1 MYDPN
6 VRFGDLRSLH
16 DVLDRSQDAWR
27 PRLGL
32 SLYHSHEP
40 FDLGD
45 KDVRDLLGEFA
56 MLLSVGR
63 GFGYGFSLESL
74 HDYLHGMLIG
84 IQRVSQDSNTTSA
97 NPSSFLKDFS
107 WQEGLRLLAMSLAL
121 HQNVMHDRSFDSG
134 FWKPTPPDLD
144 RLCGWLSRSQ
154 LFTRV
159 VRIDE
164 AKAALFRMASILGA
178 PTDDVERKPN
188 TAMRVTALDVSI
200 EARDDPVSSGSEHLT
215 PSHPKKRPS
224 NEALA
229 SSKRQKE

>member
-16 DVLDRSQDAWR
+16 DVLNRSQDAWH

-32 SLYHSHEP
+32 SLYRSYEP

-74 HDYLHGMLIG
+74 HDYLYGMLIG
-84 IQRVSQDSNTTSA
+84 IQCVSQDSNTTSA
-97 NPSSFLKDFS
+97 NLLSFLKDFS

-178 PTDDVERKPN
+178 PSAHGDVALRFW
-188 TAMRVTALDVSI
+188 ALDVSI
-200 EARDDPVSSGSEHLT
+200 GARGDPISSGSDHLT
-215 PSHPKKRPS
+215 PSQPKKRPS